1 MNWRIFSC
9 IMPASSPQISLC
21 LLSEHAGVTHVVTI
35 QSLPKCLPTHHPLLK
50 LPPFCH
56 PLKSTVSA
64 SSSVSLIFTFAC
76 FHSCTWA
83 RVPYRAQP
91 PFPPLSRLRCSRHV
105 LQPGRRTLT
114 LEPVTFVLF
123 INYLPLSSLNECEF
137 SLCLLVSCYGDSKES
152 NK

>member
-1 MNWRIFSC
+1 MSWRIFSC

-105 LQPGRRTLT
+105 LRPGRWTLT
-114 LEPVTFVLF
+114 LEPAVHKLSTSLQSEWVWVQ
-123 INYLPLSSLNECEF
+123 PLLACK
-137 SLCLLVSCYGDSKES
+137 LLWWQQRK
-152 NK
+152 